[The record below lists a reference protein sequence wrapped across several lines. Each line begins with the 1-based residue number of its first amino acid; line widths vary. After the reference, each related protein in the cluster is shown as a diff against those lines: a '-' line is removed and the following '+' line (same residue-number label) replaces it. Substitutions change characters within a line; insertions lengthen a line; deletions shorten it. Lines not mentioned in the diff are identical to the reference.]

1 MEIRPNP
8 NVRLM
13 DGLTIASL
21 RDLFDSME
29 RDGIGQHAP
38 LRIAELANARG
49 CWVVVAVT
57 E

>member
-1 MEIRPNP
+1 MEIKPNP
-8 NVRLM
+8 AVRLM
-13 DGLTIASL
+13 NGLSIAGL
-21 RDLFDSME
+21 RDLFDDME
-29 RDGIGQHAP
+29 SQGIGKHAP